1 MIFNK
6 HAPIAFDLHKASASA
21 LAAAR
26 LFYFSPYADKSAT
39 AQNKKAS
46 QRMLKSFVARTGFE
60 PVSPP

>member
-1 MIFNK
+1 MKIKK

-39 AQNKKAS
+39 AQNNYYAGLLTCPH
-46 QRMLKSFVARTGFE
+46 RI
-60 PVSPP
+60 

>member
-1 MIFNK
+1 MKIKK

-39 AQNKKAS
+39 AQNNYYAG
-46 QRMLKSFVARTGFE
+46 LLT
-60 PVSPP
+60 